1 MVTVFNRFLLI
12 ILVSFS
18 GLFAKGLREIAHLP
32 HAQALITKVFKERGL
47 DPKDF
52 EFTFY
57 NKKGDNWL
65 YYPGI
70 NGFSFDLWDLEK
82 VNDTMNYPDSL
93 YQLINCDRFG
103 LKSRREHLLSTQGF
117 IGHELQHACD
127 RAAIID
133 LYSSGKN
140 SDELTEELKKLEARA
155 DLFCSSDPEVL
166 RALARSFKYAYEQVR
181 LLTFSGNHEACT
193 MYLKKI
199 DPIHPTFIQRYHYLC
214 AAAAQLEQEGCGS
227 AQR

>member
-18 GLFAKGLREIAHLP
+18 GLFAKGLYEIAHLP

-70 NGFSFDLWDLEK
+70 NGFSFDLCDLEK
-82 VNDTMNYPDSL
+82 VNDTMNSPDSL
-93 YQLINCDRFG
+93 YQLINCGRFG

-127 RAAIID
+127 RAAIIY

-155 DLFCSSDPEVL
+155 DLFCSSNPEVL

-193 MYLKKI
+193 MYLTKI
-199 DPIHPTFIQRYHYLC
+199 DPIHPTLIQRYHYLS
-214 AAAAQLEQEGCGS
+214 AAAAQLEQEGYDFT
-227 AQR
+227 